1 MYVFGLSC
9 VAYRAEFRSYLFE
22 SICRTRYGASK
33 CNCNFSTITLFNSPN
48 NLWLYLLAL
57 LANVMY
63 LILSRY
69 LFVVSCAE
77 VTFGLS
83 VSFLWVR
90 VGSCA
95 GLGFGLARWQE
106 ARDILSNHHGL
117 APAWPGLAT
126 VDHVQSRMSGVA
138 LVPTVM
144 YSDSIHGC
152 PSDGISRR
160 LYR

>member
-1 MYVFGLSC
+1 LYVFGLSY

-33 CNCNFSTITLFNSPN
+33 RNLSTITLFNSPN

-69 LFVVSCAE
+69 F
-77 VTFGLS
+77 S

>member
-33 CNCNFSTITLFNSPN
+33 CNFSTITLFNSPN

-69 LFVVSCAE
+69 F
-77 VTFGLS
+77 S

-106 ARDILSNHHGL
+106 ARDILSNHQGL